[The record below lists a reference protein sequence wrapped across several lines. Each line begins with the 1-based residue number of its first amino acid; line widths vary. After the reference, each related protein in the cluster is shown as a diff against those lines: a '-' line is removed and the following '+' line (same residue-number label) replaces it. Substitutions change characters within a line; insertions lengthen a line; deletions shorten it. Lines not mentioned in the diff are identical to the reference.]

1 MYREFFHGEYIWW
14 LMPLFHMFGFIIFIL
29 IVAAVIRTLS
39 SKGRGYDQASHTPLD
54 ILKERY
60 ARGEITRE
68 EFHRMKDDLKR

>member
-1 MYREFFHGEYIWW
+1 
-14 LMPLFHMFGFIIFIL
+14 MFGFIILIL

-39 SKGRGYDQASHTPLD
+39 GKGRGYDQTFHTPLD